1 MRERLSTWLAPT
13 VQDVS
18 LAQRQYL
25 CNVTLASLIGTD
37 ILFVAASL
45 VLGLQSPMALITAA
59 GGTGLLLF
67 YLGAY
72 WLNRRGH
79 VQVAAWAVIGG
90 SLLGITSLTALIGI
104 GHTTLIAFAI
114 AASAATLLLGIQAG
128 LASALLSA
136 TAYALIGLL
145 QASGQLGTAVPPQD
159 TLAIDVASLG
169 LGVGVLIVIN
179 WVARQQI
186 TRALASEQQLRTQL
200 ETSRSELEQQ
210 VSGRTQEIERRA
222 AQIATGAEVARAA
235 TMLHEPERL
244 TVQVV
249 DLIQEKFNFYY
260 VGLFLLDPDNRY
272 AVLHYGTGEAGRIMK
287 EGGHQLEIGG
297 RSMIGW
303 VCANKQARIAL
314 DVGEEATRFANPLL
328 PETRSEMALPLQIG
342 DRMLGALSVQ
352 STQGAAFDESD
363 IAALQGMADQ
373 VAVALENARLFQQ
386 AQATL
391 KELDEANRLLVSHG
405 WEAFMALAHD
415 VRQARFT
422 PGEARPASGFLPHVL
437 RIPLELEQQT
447 IGTLIMERDDS
458 SQPWTDEEMES
469 IRAIAQQAA
478 LAMNTARLFE
488 ESQRLAARER
498 LVNEITARIRSSIT
512 MEGVLKSAVREISQ
526 VTGASFASID
536 LELAEM
542 EQKP

>member
-1 MRERLSTWLAPT
+1 VRERLSTWLAPT
-13 VQDVS
+13 VQDLS

-25 CNVTLASLIGTD
+25 LNVMLAGLMGMAIM
-37 ILFVAASL
+37 FVAAAL
-45 VLGLQSPMALITAA
+45 VLSLWGLIPPIVA
-59 GGTGLLLF
+59 GGGVGLLLF
-67 YLGAY
+67 YLGTY
-72 WLNRRGH
+72 WLSRRGH
-79 VQVAAWAVIGG
+79 VQLAAGAVIASIMLGMS
-90 SLLGITSLTALIGI
+90 SLMALLET
-104 GHTTLIAFAI
+104 GHTTIIAFAI
-114 AASAATLLLGIQAG
+114 ATSAASLLLGWRTG
-128 LASALLSA
+128 LASALFS
-136 TAYALIGLL
+136 TVAYALVRLL
-145 QASGQLGTAVPPQD
+145 QASGQLTTPVSAQNA
-159 TLAIDVASLG
+159 LALNVAALG
-169 LGVGVLIVIN
+169 LGLAALVVIN
-179 WVARQQI
+179 WVVRQQA
-186 TRALASEQQLRTQL
+186 TRALASELQLRVQL

-222 AQIATGAEVARAA
+222 AQIATGAEIARAA

-244 TVQVV
+244 IVQVV
-249 DLIQEKFNFYY
+249 DLIREKFSFYY
-260 VGLFLLDPDNRY
+260 VGLFLLDSDNRY
-272 AVLHYGTGEAGRIMK
+272 AILHYGTGEAGRIMK
-287 EGGHQLEIGG
+287 EGGHRLEIGG

-303 VCANKQARIAL
+303 VCANKRARIAL

-328 PETRSEMALPLQIG
+328 PETRSEMALPLQVG

-391 KELDEANRLLVSHG
+391 KELDEANRLLVSQG
-405 WEAFMALAHD
+405 WEAFLAAAQD
-415 VRQARFT
+415 VHQARFT
-422 PGEARPASGFLPHVL
+422 PGGARPTSGFLPHVL

-447 IGTLIMERDDS
+447 IGTLIMERDDN
-458 SQPWTDEEMES
+458 SQPWTDEEVEA
-469 IRAIAQQAA
+469 IRTIAQQAM

-536 LELAEM
+536 LELVEM